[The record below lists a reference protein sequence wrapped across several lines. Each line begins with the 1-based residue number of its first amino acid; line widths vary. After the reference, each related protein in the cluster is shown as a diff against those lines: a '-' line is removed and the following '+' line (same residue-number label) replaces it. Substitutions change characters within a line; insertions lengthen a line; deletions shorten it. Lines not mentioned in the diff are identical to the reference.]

1 MGKFS
6 SNVQR
11 RYDEEGIIC
20 VGCVFL
26 ERIVTCKVAIG
37 KGSGMNEC
45 QVTTNPQEML
55 NQSD

>member
-37 KGSGMNEC
+37 KGSGMNESAKLQQILRKC
-45 QVTTNPQEML
+45 
-55 NQSD
+55 